1 MNTFA
6 LIALRILIGILV
18 TLFAIVIYIVGYLSY
33 HHHQDMKIAREI
45 MNPALNRE
53 RSATG
58 LYLRAPSLPADK

>member
-1 MNTFA
+1 MHIFA
-6 LIALRILIGILV
+6 LIALSILIGVLAILC
-18 TLFAIVIYIVGYLSY
+18 AIVIYIVGYLSY

-45 MNPALNRE
+45 MNPSVNRE

>member
-1 MNTFA
+1 MHIFA
-6 LIALRILIGILV
+6 LIALSILIGVLAILC
-18 TLFAIVIYIVGYLSY
+18 AIVIYLVGYLSY

-45 MNPALNRE
+45 MNPTVNRE